1 MRGFKMSI
9 KVSSITEYLYCP
21 LKLYLKYHLDLE
33 NNYNEE
39 LKERSNLKIIRNLKM
54 DFQNM
59 IKKNLWKVKND
70 MNVSEI
76 SEILFRDIPYILNQ
90 SLEGYEFENETEK
103 NLLYN
108 ELENDLKVENTILA
122 LKIHRMLI
130 KTKRDPAQIAEMI
143 FPPALQGYLIR
154 DKNLEMSGAVDK
166 IEIIDGK
173 YYPIS
178 RKSKNP
184 PLRGI
189 WDSDAIEIAAYS
201 LLIEREFDTEVL
213 VGFVDYENIGDRR
226 PVIVD
231 SELKEG
237 LFIVLDAIREIINQG
252 ELPEVNIN
260 PKKCEKCSFLEIC
273 HQNLD
278 FS

>member
-1 MRGFKMSI
+1 MSI

-39 LKERSNLKIIRNLKM
+39 LKEINHLKIIRNLKM

-76 SEILFRDIPYILNQ
+76 SEILFQDIPYILKQ

>member
-231 SELKEG
+231 SELKQG

-260 PKKCEKCSFLEIC
+260 PKKCEKCNFLEIC